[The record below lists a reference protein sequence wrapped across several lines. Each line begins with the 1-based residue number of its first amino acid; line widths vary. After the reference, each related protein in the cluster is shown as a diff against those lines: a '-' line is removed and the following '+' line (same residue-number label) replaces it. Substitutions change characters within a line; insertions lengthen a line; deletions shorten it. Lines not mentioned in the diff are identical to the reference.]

1 MRCIAVI
8 TLLLAPS
15 LAFAHG
21 GFGQGTPF
29 FSGVMHVLLSIPV
42 LLSLIAS
49 GLFASQ
55 RGRGMVSKA
64 QLVLPVSMAL
74 GAALA
79 LSGIDW
85 GWLITAKLV
94 AVIVL
99 AVLVA
104 ATVSLSDL
112 GVLTVI
118 GLVGALA
125 GYALL
130 RSDMPDDAVV
140 WFVAGA
146 MLGAMIVQGGV
157 AIVALLARA
166 EWARIGVRV
175 VGSWIAAIGMIYL
188 SFSLA

>member
-42 LLSLIAS
+42 LLPLIAS

-64 QLVLPVSMAL
+64 QLVLPMLIAL

-79 LSGIDW
+79 LSGVDW
-85 GWLITAKLV
+85 GWLITANLV

-104 ATVSLSDL
+104 TAVSLTDR

-140 WFVAGA
+140 WFVTGA

-157 AIVALLARA
+157 AILALLARA

-175 VGSWIAAIGMIYL
+175 VGSWIAAIGVIYL
-188 SFSLA
+188 GFSLA